1 MIKKVAI
8 RMISKGTDIEPYMV
22 SIALKDFIKDFKNGD
37 RTTLKQKIWSYKRGF
52 TSANMINYGLND
64 GNYKV
69 YLSDWDYYKMFPL
82 NNNYVSW
89 INDKLTTKYI
99 LSKYNE
105 YQPQYYYYLKKNKVL
120 ATMDSPETEK
130 LSVSSITELLKE
142 KGRLAFKQEAG
153 SLGVGF
159 YKVEFVDDI
168 FYVNGEASSEE
179 ELIELINSL
188 DGYLVTEFILAHKD
202 IDKVY
207 PGIANSIRL
216 MVIKDG
222 NKPSQLCNAFI
233 RFGSDETEGVD
244 NASAGGLFSIID
256 IKYGSFEKGHRIVN
270 GELEHF
276 DEHPDT
282 MVSIKGTLP
291 DWEPII
297 AKVLEIS
304 DYIGQLS
311 WMGFD
316 VVITDDGFKILEINS
331 HQDIK
336 WYQHFYPLLEDNP
349 ASEFL
354 NKNLKKDL
362 LRSRSKLCGK

>member
-1 MIKKVAI
+1 MFFKKAVIKGLSSIMGI
-8 RMISKGTDIEPYMV
+8 RPYMMRMAMKVFWYDFRNEKRV
-22 SIALKDFIKDFKNGD
+22 SF
-37 RTTLKQKIWSYKRGF
+37 RQKVWAYKRGF
-52 TSANMINYGLND
+52 TSANMIDYGLNE

-105 YQPQYYYYLKKNKVL
+105 YQPQYYYYLQKNKVL
-120 ATMDSPETEK
+120 TTMDSPETEN
-130 LSVSSITELLKE
+130 LSGSSIMKLLKE
-142 KGRLAFKQEAG
+142 KGRLAFKQETG
-153 SLGVGF
+153 SLGEGF

-168 FYVNGEASSEE
+168 FYVNGEVSSEE

-222 NKPSQLCNAFI
+222 NKPSQLSNAFI
-233 RFGSDETEGVD
+233 RFGSDETKGVD

-256 IKYGSFEKGHRIVN
+256 IKNGAFEKGHRIVN

-276 DEHPDT
+276 DVHPDT

-354 NKNLKKDL
+354 NKKLKEK
-362 LRSRSKLCGK
+362 SNSQ